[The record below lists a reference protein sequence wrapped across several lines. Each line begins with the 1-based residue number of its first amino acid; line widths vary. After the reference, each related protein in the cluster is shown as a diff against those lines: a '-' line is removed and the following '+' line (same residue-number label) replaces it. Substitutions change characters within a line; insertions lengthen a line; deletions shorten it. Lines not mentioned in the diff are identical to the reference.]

1 MAKPALSKG
10 IKKEKLTAN
19 PGKASTA
26 HKAQDAA
33 KKAKKT
39 ANKENGTASVA
50 TAQQKAKPSL
60 QKKKDTNLQRASSP
74 DIDALKARIKELEGM
89 SENTTSL
96 SFKILFMLLTVSQRL
111 LRK

>member
-1 MAKPALSKG
+1 MAKLAVSKG
-10 IKKEKLTAN
+10 IKKEKLTTN
-19 PGKASTA
+19 PGKASPA

-33 KKAKKT
+33 KKAKKM
-39 ANKENGTASVA
+39 ANKENGTTSVA

-60 QKKKDTNLQRASSP
+60 QKKKKDTNLQRASSL
-74 DIDALKARIKELEGM
+74 DIDALKAQIKELEGM
-89 SENTTSL
+89 SENTT

>member
-60 QKKKDTNLQRASSP
+60 QKKKKDTNLQRASSP

-89 SENTTSL
+89 SENTTS
-96 SFKILFMLLTVSQRL
+96 FKILFMLLTVSQRL